1 MIKLIPAPHE
11 DKFSKLVSDYLLK
24 DNCLHLGLELP
35 QEVEVH
41 LNDYAKGK
49 KSYDE
54 LRRILLGGEVIS
66 PHFEEG
72 YRPLFKV
79 LPKLYAKNKDFDIY
93 CCEKFDIYDEWV
105 FRRDELILEM
115 LTSEDLDVLTDFHEA
130 LVKETIK
137 RNEAIAEMIGMFA
150 EGLRTDFHVVIGRLH
165 APNVGNRLR
174 KKFDVKEIVLE
185 DLCLTPLDE
194 SIVLRLKGFVFSD
207 KERAEFLRKHREL
220 AKEAA
225 MKGKDIM
232 SLLRDC
238 EMEKKYCLKKYSN
251 LAACK
256 PISNEFKIS

>member
-54 LRRILLGGEVIS
+54 LIRILLGGEVIS

-79 LPKLYAKNKDFDIY
+79 LPKLYVKNKDFNTY
-93 CCEKFDIYDEWV
+93 CCEKFDIYDDWV
-105 FRRDELILEM
+105 FRRDELILKM
-115 LTSEDLDVLTDFHEA
+115 LTSENLDVLADFHEA

-137 RNEAIAEMIGMFA
+137 RNDAIVEKIGVFA

-165 APNVGNRLR
+165 APDVANGLR
-174 KKFDVKEIVLE
+174 EKFDVKEIVLE

-194 SIVLRLKGFVFSD
+194 SIVLRLKGFVYSD
-207 KERAEFLRKHREL
+207 KKRAEFLRRHIGL

-225 MKGKDIM
+225 GKGRDIM
-232 SLLRDC
+232 DLLRDG
-238 EMEKKYCLKKYSN
+238 EMEKKYCLKKYSD
-251 LAACK
+251 LAACE
-256 PISNEFKIS
+256 PSSNKFKLS